1 MIGRTKY
8 IALFYLI
15 VVGALIYFNFNLNS
29 FNKSF
34 YGIAEN
40 SDFVVSY
47 GGLVE
52 INKIHVV
59 QGQTVQQGDTLIEV
73 FRPEL
78 DERIR
83 QITDQLI
90 TMRSQKTAAGFDSKA
105 LISQLE
111 AEIKAKRAEIES
123 QIKQIEI
130 QYSINKSLTNELKSI
145 QFEADSSSNINPTK
159 VRINALRNDLELM
172 INPLELRIEQIRTQ
186 SGSQENPFATQIS
199 NLEKETEKLEQ
210 EKKKLIVYA
219 QGDGVIGT
227 IAFKTGE
234 IVSPYAP
241 ILILN
246 SQTPAYITGFI
257 HEDSYQNIQIK
268 DLVQVQSLAD
278 KSKKLEGEVV
288 GVGSSITEYP
298 ERLRKNIDVRL
309 WGREVQVK
317 VPRQNQLLLG
327 EKVTIKKLF

>member
-1 MIGRTKY
+1 MGKAKY
-8 IALFYLI
+8 IALFWLI
-15 VVGALIYFNFNLNS
+15 IVGALIYFNFNLNS
-29 FNKSF
+29 FNRSF

-52 INKIHVV
+52 ITKIHVV
-59 QGQTVQQGDTLIEV
+59 QGQNVQQGDTLIEV
-73 FRPEL
+73 VRPEL

-83 QITDQLI
+83 EITDQLI
-90 TMRSQKTAAGFDSKA
+90 TLRSQKTAAGFDTKA
-105 LISQLE
+105 MISQLE
-111 AEIKAKRAEIES
+111 AEIKAKRAEIGS
-123 QIKQIEI
+123 QIKQIEM
-130 QYSINKSLTNELKSI
+130 QYTINKSLTNELKSI
-145 QFEADSSSNINPTK
+145 QFEADSSSDINPTK
-159 VRINALRNDLELM
+159 VHIDALKNDLELM
-172 INPLELRIEQIRTQ
+172 INPLELRIEQLKTQ
-186 SGSQENPFATQIS
+186 SGSQKNPFSTQIS
-199 NLEKETEKLEQ
+199 NLEKEIEKMELD
-210 EKKKLIVYA
+210 KKKLIVYA
-219 QGDGVIGT
+219 QADGVIGT

-234 IVSPYAP
+234 IVSPYTP

-268 DLVQVQSLAD
+268 DRVQVQSLAD
-278 KSKKLEGEVV
+278 RSKKLEGEVV

-309 WGREVQVK
+309 WGREVQVR

-327 EKVTIKKLF
+327 EKVILKKIF

>member
-1 MIGRTKY
+1 MGKVKY
-8 IALFYLI
+8 IVLLWLVI
-15 VVGALIYFNFNLNS
+15 VGALIYFNFNLHS

-52 INKIHVV
+52 ISKIHVV
-59 QGQTVQQGDTLIEV
+59 QGQMVQPGDTLIEV

-90 TMRSQKTAAGFDSKA
+90 TLRSQKSAAGFDSKSM
-105 LISQLE
+105 ISQLE

-123 QIKQIEI
+123 QIKQIEM

-145 QFEADSSSNINPTK
+145 QFDADSSTYNPTK
-159 VRINALRNDLELM
+159 VRIEALKNDLELM
-172 INPLELRIEQIRTQ
+172 TSPLELRIEQLKGQ
-186 SGSQENPFATQIS
+186 SGSQKNPFATQIG
-199 NLEKETEKLEQ
+199 NLEKEIEKLEQ
-210 EKKKLIVYA
+210 EKKKLTVYA
-219 QGDGVIGT
+219 QAEGVIGT

-234 IVSPYAP
+234 IVSPYTP

-268 DLVQVQSLAD
+268 DRVQVQSLAD
-278 KSKKLEGEVV
+278 RSKKLEGEVV

-317 VPRQNQLLLG
+317 VPRQNKLLLG
-327 EKVTIKKLF
+327 EKVTLKKIF